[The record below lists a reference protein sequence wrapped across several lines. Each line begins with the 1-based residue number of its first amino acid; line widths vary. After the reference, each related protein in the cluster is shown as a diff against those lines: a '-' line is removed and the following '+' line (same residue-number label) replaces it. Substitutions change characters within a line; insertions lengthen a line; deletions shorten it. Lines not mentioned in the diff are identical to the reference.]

1 MDGEIIDAL
10 FGLFDQRVAIDFPGE
25 IFGDAVHLFQ
35 RLVDRHGADRY
46 GAVAQDPFAGV
57 VDVAAGG
64 QVHDVVRTPAGGPDH
79 LFDFFRH
86 GGRDGGV
93 ADVGVDLHQEIAADD
108 HRFGFRVVDIGRDDG
123 AATSDFAAHEFRRD
137 IIGDF
142 GAKAFTVAD
151 QAITLG
157 AADVFADGDIFHFRR
172 DDAAAGISD
181 LGDGLAGF
189 GAQRVLHDVGE
200 FGDVGLAAGHVG
212 DAIVFGFHFAA
223 GIAFHVAAGFHPGGA
238 QGGQA
243 SGDIDGGGGIGVG
256 AGCVIDAHRRLRGRG
271 IERDF
276 AHGDADIRVDGAGD
290 MDLAAA
296 RQRPGGDRHFQL
308 GVDIGHGRASFQ

>member
-1 MDGEIIDAL
+1 M
-10 FGLFDQRVAIDFPGE
+10 
-25 IFGDAVHLFQ
+25 
-35 RLVDRHGADRY
+35 
-46 GAVAQDPFAGV
+46 
-57 VDVAAGG
+57 
-64 QVHDVVRTPAGGPDH
+64 
-79 LFDFFRH
+79 
-86 GGRDGGV
+86 
-93 ADVGVDLHQEIAADD
+93 
-108 HRFGFRVVDIGRDDG
+108 VDIGRDDG

-200 FGDVGLAAGHVG
+200 FGDIGLAAGDVG
-212 DAIVFGFHFAA
+212 DAVILWLHFAA
-223 GIAFHVAAGFHPGGA
+223 GVALHIAAGFHPRGA

-243 SGDIDGGGGIGVG
+243 GGNIDGGGGIGVG
-256 AGCVIDAHRRLRGRG
+256 ARRIIDAHRRLLGRG

-276 AHGDADIRVDGAGD
+276 AHGDADIRMDGAGD

-308 GVDIGHGRASFQ
+308 